1 MYYIFCNSE
10 FENAV
15 KEIPLTSAK
24 KVYSVGNPNCN
35 VQYYEIWELSDSDY
49 ITISET
55 YVDAYEASYNLNNTA
70 HIWQENWGWWR
81 WCNGSVIEF
90 NPTHTF
96 VVNGNN
102 IELYYDEMA
111 LINYANNI
119 LEDPNDDTYWPTDN
133 LDEIPKSI
141 KEDYFIEYGRFNDIF
156 DYCNEIWGVS
166 MEKNRV
172 AIIVANAKLNN
183 LSVCEFMLKVVG

>member
-141 KEDYFIEYGRFNDIF
+141 KEWYKKTQINIIKTDLRDTECIYKQNSRSYDCPQFKILHIIY
-156 DYCNEIWGVS
+156 S
-166 MEKNRV
+166 M
-172 AIIVANAKLNN
+172 L
-183 LSVCEFMLKVVG
+183 